1 MLKVLQVYKDYYPP
15 VFGGIEQHLSLLC
28 RTIRSYCNVRVLVS
42 AGGELR
48 TYREVVDG
56 VEVTRVGE
64 VARVA
69 SAPISPTMPFH
80 LAHMKSDIY
89 HFHFPN
95 PTGDVSYWLSGAK
108 GKIVVTYHS
117 DIVRQSTILPL
128 YRPFLHR
135 LLDRAD
141 AILATSP
148 QYVESS
154 EYLRPFKDKCDIVPP
169 GIDLRRFETSP
180 QIEERAVAWRAEMKV
195 PFVLFVGRLR
205 YYKGL
210 EVLLRAAPS
219 LRAPVAIVGDG
230 PYENILKMIHRELGL
245 GDRVRFL
252 GSLPDF
258 DLRALYRAAR
268 VSVLPSTVR
277 SEALGLAMIEA
288 MASGTPVVSTELG
301 TGTSFVNLEGET
313 GLSVAPNDPDALA
326 AALNRLIQDDELASR
341 MGAAA
346 RVRAHAEFSHTV
358 MAKRVLRV
366 YERVAGVPLL
376 HRDGPLG
383 E

>member
-154 EYLRPFKDKCDIVPP
+154 EYLRPFKDKCDIVPL

-210 EVLLRAAPS
+210 EVLLAKDAIREQIYHYSRGLDRMDREMS
-219 LRAPVAIVGDG
+219 LNVWHKDGTAEYLLGPDNKFKGTGAEFVEWVFKAHLNVTAHSHQMTNIIISVDGDKATSETYGLNSLYNAKTGSTAFTRSRYQDRWSKRNGRWAIDHRQELVDFRTTSVETGAKSVVMGKRDRTDASYAIV
-230 PYENILKMIHRELGL
+230 P
-245 GDRVRFL
+245 F
-252 GSLPDF
+252 
-258 DLRALYRAAR
+258 
-268 VSVLPSTVR
+268 
-277 SEALGLAMIEA
+277 
-288 MASGTPVVSTELG
+288 
-301 TGTSFVNLEGET
+301 
-313 GLSVAPNDPDALA
+313 
-326 AALNRLIQDDELASR
+326 
-341 MGAAA
+341 
-346 RVRAHAEFSHTV
+346 
-358 MAKRVLRV
+358 
-366 YERVAGVPLL
+366 
-376 HRDGPLG
+376 
-383 E
+383 